1 MALRKYTV
9 RWNVREHDRVNFK
22 KDNPPIIESRP
33 IAISVDSFEPKLP
46 IEIFPLEP
54 SSITEPAKTNSAIQ
68 TNVHHALTFPI
79 STCQTKFQAE
89 FTDRP
94 PNAFELPTKPPDK
107 AAELELPTKPPDKA
121 AELELPTKP
130 PDKAAELELLTKPP
144 ENAAELELP
153 TKPPDIAAELELPTK
168 PPDKAAELELP
179 TKPPD
184 KAAELELPSKPPDKA
199 TELELPSKPPIDS
212 SKPKE
217 PPYLDSSKEWPFYFS
232 PGGDHIKVLSGA

>member
-1 MALRKYTV
+1 LTKPSV
-9 RWNVREHDRVNFK
+9 IK
-22 KDNPPIIESRP
+22 PKPPAKP
-33 IAISVDSFEPKLP
+33 SVDSFEPKLP
-46 IEIFPLEP
+46 EP

-68 TNVHHALTFPI
+68 TNVHHAPTFPI

-130 PDKAAELELLTKPP
+130 PDKAAELEL
-144 ENAAELELP
+144 P
-153 TKPPDIAAELELPTK
+153 TKPPDTAAELELPTK

-179 TKPPD
+179 TK
-184 KAAELELPSKPPDKA
+184 LL
-199 TELELPSKPPIDS
+199 IDS

-217 PPYLDSSKEWPFYFS
+217 PPNLDSSKEWPFYFS